1 MTSGL
6 VLVIEDNET
15 NADVL
20 RENLIESGYVF
31 ALAVNGAAGV
41 AVANNLLPDIILMDI
56 NLPILDGLSATRLL
70 KKNTSTQG
78 IPIIALTARAMV
90 EDRELCLEAGCDDYV
105 SKPINMEVLFAKL
118 QHHLARR
125 SSNYVA
131 MIQRL
136 RSERDLEHI
145 GLIDMQGVPPE
156 AGDDSALVEARA
168 QIAQLA
174 LERDALQGEA
184 GTLQGEV
191 QRLQKG
197 MAQIAGQR
205 DELIRTHNALIAKH
219 QALQAQVQD
228 TSAKTQNLDR
238 RAVDELAHASNR
250 NRKLTLKLE
259 AAREQ
264 IQDLQS
270 QITAVPGDLLTLQ
283 VRHESLRAAFLKLRE
298 QITRAAEEAMQ
309 EIAFGKD

>member
-1 MTSGL
+1 M
-6 VLVIEDNET
+6 
-15 NADVL
+15 DV
-20 RENLIESGYVF
+20 
-31 ALAVNGAAGV
+31 
-41 AVANNLLPDIILMDI
+41 

-70 KKNTSTQG
+70 KQNTSTQG

-105 SKPINMEVLFAKL
+105 SKPINMEVLFAKI

-125 SSNYVA
+125 SANYVS

-145 GLIDMQGVPPE
+145 GLIDMQSAPPE
-156 AGDDSALVEARA
+156 AGDDGGLAEAQA
-168 QIAQLA
+168 QIAQLVE
-174 LERDALQGEA
+174 ERDALQGEA
-184 GTLQGEV
+184 GTLRGE
-191 QRLQKG
+191 LQQLKKG
-197 MAQIAGQR
+197 MAQLTAQR
-205 DELIRTHNALIAKH
+205 DELIRTHTALIAKH
-219 QALQAQVQD
+219 QALQAQQQD
-228 TSAKTQNLDR
+228 TPTAKTQSLDR

-283 VRHESLRAAFLKLRE
+283 VRHESLRAAFLKLRQE
-298 QITRAAEEAMQ
+298 VTRAAEEAMQ